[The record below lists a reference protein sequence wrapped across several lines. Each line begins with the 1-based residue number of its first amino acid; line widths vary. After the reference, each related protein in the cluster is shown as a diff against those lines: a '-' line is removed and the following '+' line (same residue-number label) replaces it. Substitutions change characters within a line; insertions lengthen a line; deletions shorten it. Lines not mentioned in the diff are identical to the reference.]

1 VHKLL
6 AKQLARA
13 QKASGSL
20 DLNALVALVST
31 AYDEADADRR
41 RNERSMAHMIEEVD
55 QLNRGLEQLVD
66 ERTAELQSVRTVL
79 EAAINNMSQGLL
91 MFDAEARLVICNR
104 RYLDMYAL
112 STDRVKPGCT
122 LRELLALRHDTG
134 FFNEDIEE
142 YIATLVATM
151 RQGSDSTKLIE
162 LPDGRTIAILNH
174 PIPGGGWVATHED
187 ITERRRAEI
196 KIAHMAR
203 HDGLTDLHNRMWLR
217 ERLGHALSAVHSG
230 ERLAV
235 LYLDLDHFKS
245 VNDTLGHPIGDELL
259 KAVAGRLRR
268 CVRDSDVIARIG
280 GDEFAIV
287 RTSLQDS
294 QEASALAQRVCE
306 AIRAPYDIDGHAVIV
321 DTSVGISISPDDGV
335 DPNELLKNADMALYG
350 AKTDGRGTHRFFE
363 PEMDARMKARRILEL
378 SLRGALERGEFHLNY
393 QPLLH
398 LGHNRV
404 SCAEALLRWRHP
416 ERGLVSPAEFIPV
429 AEETGLIAPLG
440 DWVLRTACADAA
452 TWPDDVK
459 VAVNLSPIQLMNRN
473 LLPVVMNALA
483 ASGLPSRRLE
493 LEITEAVLL
502 QNTERTL
509 STLYQLRELG
519 VRIAMDD
526 FGTGYSSLSYLRR
539 FPFDKIK
546 IDRGF
551 IAGLPDDH
559 ESAAIVGAVAGLA
572 SNLRMATAAEG
583 VETQAQLEK
592 VRALGCTE
600 MQGYLFS
607 RPRDL
612 PGLQQLFEPAA
623 RHQAAQRALAS

>member
-1 VHKLL
+1 MHKLV

-13 QKASGSL
+13 KKASGSVDL
-20 DLNALVALVST
+20 DALITLVSA
-31 AYDEADADRR
+31 AYDEADSDRR
-41 RNERSMAHMIEEVD
+41 RNERSMALMIEEVD

-66 ERTAELQSVRTVL
+66 ERTVELRSVRTVL

-104 RYLDMYAL
+104 RYLDMYEL
-112 STDRVKPGCT
+112 SADRVKPGCT

-142 YIATLVATM
+142 YISTLVETM
-151 RQGSDSTKLIE
+151 REGSDSTRLIE

-174 PIPGGGWVATHED
+174 PMPGGGWVETHED

-203 HDGLTDLHNRMWLR
+203 HDGLTDLPNRMWLR

-235 LYLDLDHFKS
+235 LYLDLDHFKG

-294 QEASALAQRVCE
+294 QEASALAQRLCE
-306 AIRAPYDIDGHAVIV
+306 VIRAPYDIDGHAVIV
-321 DTSVGISISPDDGV
+321 DTSVGISVSPDDGV

-363 PEMDARMKARRILEL
+363 AEMDARMKARRILEL

-398 LGHNRV
+398 LGRNRV
-404 SCAEALLRWRHP
+404 SCCEALLRWRHP
-416 ERGLVSPAEFIPV
+416 ERGMVSPAEFIPV
-429 AEETGLIAPLG
+429 AEETGLTSARRLG
-440 DWVLRTACADAA
+440 AAQGVRRRGRVAGRHQGGGQSLPDPADE
-452 TWPDDVK
+452 PE
-459 VAVNLSPIQLMNRN
+459 
-473 LLPVVMNALA
+473 LA
-483 ASGLPSRRLE
+483 ARGDECPCGVTPSLASAGARNHRSGAAAKHRPHAHHAASVAGARRADLDGRFRHRLLVLE
-493 LEITEAVLL
+493 LSAPF
-502 QNTERTL
+502 
-509 STLYQLRELG
+509 SLRQ
-519 VRIAMDD
+519 DQD
-526 FGTGYSSLSYLRR
+526 
-539 FPFDKIK
+539 
-546 IDRGF
+546 
-551 IAGLPDDH
+551 
-559 ESAAIVGAVAGLA
+559 
-572 SNLRMATAAEG
+572 
-583 VETQAQLEK
+583 
-592 VRALGCTE
+592 
-600 MQGYLFS
+600 
-607 RPRDL
+607 RPRL
-612 PGLQQLFEPAA
+612 HRRPPGRP
-623 RHQAAQRALAS
+623 